1 MYYNVIGLE
10 SHEAQIAKGM
20 ETSNC
25 VTVWAS
31 PYAAVFV
38 SFHLKSVS
46 ILSLYQCLLL
56 NPDEFVLTETVEEMT
71 AEELF
76 KKYPELRAQ
85 ATGAGGSGPVTNKVR
100 LQPATGESRVEKG
113 AAKNKKKHRNFFT
126 SSILKL
132 TDWMIW
138 GQTKIM
144 LSVCVFHQYH

>member
-1 MYYNVIGLE
+1 
-10 SHEAQIAKGM
+10 M
-20 ETSNC
+20 E
-25 VTVWAS
+25 
-31 PYAAVFV
+31 
-38 SFHLKSVS
+38 
-46 ILSLYQCLLL
+46 ILGLYQYLLL

-132 TDWMIW
+132 TDWMI
-138 GQTKIM
+138 
-144 LSVCVFHQYH
+144 